1 MLRWLQNGLVLI
13 PHSSHSQVLN
23 LTLLTFPA
31 ACDCPS
37 DSGRPPAR
45 CWAHDMAERNNKK
58 EENKGQNQNEVE
70 KKLRDLSDLRLTS
83 VTGESIALRS
93 ADLKG

>member
-1 MLRWLQNGLVLI
+1 
-13 PHSSHSQVLN
+13 
-23 LTLLTFPA
+23 
-31 ACDCPS
+31 
-37 DSGRPPAR
+37 
-45 CWAHDMAERNNKK
+45 MAERNNKK

-70 KKLRDLSDLRLTS
+70 KKLRDLSDLRPTS